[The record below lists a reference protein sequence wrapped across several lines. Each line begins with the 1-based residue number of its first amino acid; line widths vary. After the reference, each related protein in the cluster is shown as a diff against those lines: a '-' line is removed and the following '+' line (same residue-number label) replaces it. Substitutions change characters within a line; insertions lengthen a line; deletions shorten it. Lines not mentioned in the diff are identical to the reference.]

1 MNLSQKEIDAFK
13 KLGVNPSGIDNINKY
28 LCEANIYTEP
38 KTKTYSFYLLILLA
52 MFAYAWYF
60 NSIKISYLA
69 ALCTL
74 ILPMISH
81 ITALSMINHITALSN
96 IIDTCYIDNKV
107 QLNKPNIIRLFG
119 SILKYKETG
128 PVRWI
133 KRYQSFGFLIIIVCL
148 IYFEHLAILALYVVL
163 IIVCFMHINKKLKH
177 IERIFINAINTNN
190 Y

>member
-1 MNLSQKEIDAFK
+1 MNLSQEEIVAFQQLK
-13 KLGVNPSGIDNINKY
+13 VTHHGLDNINKY

-38 KTKTYSFYLLILLA
+38 KTNTYSLCLLILLA

-60 NSIKISYLA
+60 NSIKISYLT

-74 ILPMISH
+74 ILPI
-81 ITALSMINHITALSN
+81 IGHITALSN
-96 IIDTCYIDNKV
+96 INDTCYIDNKV

-119 SILKYKETG
+119 SILKHRYKETG

-133 KRYQSFGFLIIIVCL
+133 KRYHSFGFLIIIVCL

-163 IIVCFMHINKKLKH
+163 IIVFFMHINKKLKH
-177 IERIFINAINTNN
+177 IEKIFINAINK